1 MCGTPTGTIRKSRSA
16 PFATAD
22 SSLPPVASAT
32 YGCGKDGGSTS
43 QMERSKLKKNTWFYE
58 SCRKQEDMDIE
69 TAAGTTCVK
78 CRMDMTREWTD
89 CKDNPGAKF
98 CTTCYKQNQLDVAAA
113 KGTTCVKCR
122 TYTTLRWVNC
132 KDKPGAKI
140 CTTCYQKNLLE
151 VATAAATTCVTT
163 SGTDTTSRWVN
174 WKPVP
179 GTKICMACYNKNLRK
194 KKKSA
199 KANDE

>member
-1 MCGTPTGTIRKSRSA
+1 
-16 PFATAD
+16 
-22 SSLPPVASAT
+22 
-32 YGCGKDGGSTS
+32 
-43 QMERSKLKKNTWFYE
+43 MERSKLKKNTWFYE

-78 CRMDMTREWTD
+78 CGTD
-89 CKDNPGAKF
+89 
-98 CTTCYKQNQLDVAAA
+98 TTSRQ
-113 KGTTCVKCR
+113 
-122 TYTTLRWVNC
+122 WFNC

-151 VATAAATTCVTT
+151 VATAAATTCVT

-194 KKKSA
+194 KKRSA